1 MALQGRGFF
10 CDVSCGFTVCI
21 TLCYFSSIDLV
32 LSKNFS
38 SIYPK
43 LNALL
48 SGRIGFHWVIC
59 KAGAV
64 GISWFL
70 GNMYAEEFN

>member
-1 MALQGRGFF
+1 MLLFQYWLG
-10 CDVSCGFTVCI
+10 VSE
-21 TLCYFSSIDLV
+21 
-32 LSKNFS
+32 NFS

-48 SGRIGFHWVIC
+48 SGRIGFHRVIC
-59 KAGAV
+59 KTGAV